1 MWFFSYQTGVIKASI
16 AFVIIFEFD
25 TTVLA
30 LKSDQTRLI
39 TDTNCILNYLEI
51 YTIVLA
57 LKKVDNLQST

>member
-30 LKSDQTRLI
+30 LKKWSNKINYRHQLHSKLPWNLH
-39 TDTNCILNYLEI
+39 NCFSFE
-51 YTIVLA
+51 
-57 LKKVDNLQST
+57 KSW